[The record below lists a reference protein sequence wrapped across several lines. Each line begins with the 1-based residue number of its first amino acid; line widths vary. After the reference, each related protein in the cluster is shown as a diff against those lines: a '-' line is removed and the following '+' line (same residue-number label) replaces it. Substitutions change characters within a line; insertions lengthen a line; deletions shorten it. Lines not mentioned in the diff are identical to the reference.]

1 MPPKPTKKRAWNKG
15 KIVGQ
20 KPPLNPEQVRTIRTL
35 LSQRGVLRDIA
46 LFNLAVDSSLRSVDL
61 LGLNVCDVQQ
71 LDLHTGAAIKNR
83 ITITQQ
89 KTGERV
95 TFTLTD
101 YTREALREYIEN
113 ADKIYS
119 DPLFSGIKGSSIGKR
134 LSSIR
139 YSQLVKNWVAL
150 AQLDPKLYGTHSLR
164 RTRIAHIYKRTG
176 NIRAAQVLLGH
187 KSIENTAK
195 YLGVD
200 EDTALSIAEQF
211 EI

>member
-1 MPPKPTKKRAWNKG
+1 MTQKPKKKRAWNKG

-20 KPPLNPEQVRTIRTL
+20 KPPLLPEHVRTIRTL

-61 LGLNVCDVQQ
+61 LALNVADIQ
-71 LDLHTGAAIKNR
+71 HGAEIKNR

-95 TFTLTD
+95 SFTLTD
-101 YTREALREYIEN
+101 YTRVALRDYIED

-119 DPLFSGIKGSSIGKR
+119 DPLFSGIKGQSIRNR

-139 YSQLVKNWVAL
+139 YSQLVKEWVAL

-200 EDTALSIAEQF
+200 EDTALTIAEQF

>member
-1 MPPKPTKKRAWNKG
+1 MAAKTKKKRAWNKG

-20 KPPLNPEQVRTIRTL
+20 KPPLLPEHVRTIRTL
-35 LSQRGVLRDIA
+35 LSQRKNLRDIA

-61 LGLNVCDVQQ
+61 LALNVADIQHIDNLGRSDVK
-71 LDLHTGAAIKNR
+71 HR
-83 ITITQQ
+83 ITITQK
-89 KTGERV
+89 KTGDRV
-95 TFTLTD
+95 SFTITD
-101 YTREALREYIEN
+101 YTRVGLQEYIEE
-113 ADKIYS
+113 AHKIYS
-119 DPLFSGIKGSSIGKR
+119 DPLFSGTKGQSKRKR

-139 YSQLVKNWVAL
+139 YSQLVKEWVAL